1 MNSFQKKGRLN
12 EKIQTALIVAIRI
25 KVFSAAV
32 CQGQLL
38 AMPPC
43 LEQAPRVV
51 LEGEVEPSLHT
62 IFPVGAVFFPGA
74 F

>member
-1 MNSFQKKGRLN
+1 M
-12 EKIQTALIVAIRI
+12 
-25 KVFSAAV
+25 FSAAV